1 MPFAMDMLATRMEH
15 TSEAKYV
22 SAESPSTCTANLCVT
37 LRPLRE
43 IKISVDSVHSV
54 CPKYVL
60 LFFCQKICVFRAF
73 CVRLNHAEC
82 GRTNRA
88 SLQKPR
94 YPLRSL
100 ILCLLCEKIKF
111 CVNLWFLCA
120 TLPCGWRTHEPCVPT
135 VTPIPSATFNP

>member
-54 CPKYVL
+54 CDL
-60 LFFCQKICVFRAF
+60 TMQSADART
-73 CVRLNHAEC
+73 VRPYRNPDTLC
-82 GRTNRA
+82 G
-88 SLQKPR
+88 L
-94 YPLRSL
+94 
-100 ILCLLCEKIKF
+100 
-111 CVNLWFLCA
+111 
-120 TLPCGWRTHEPCVPT
+120 
-135 VTPIPSATFNP
+135 